1 MPKDRMLAFSDGV
14 LAVIITIMV
23 LELHAPENASLEALH
38 AALPT
43 FLAYVLSFIYI
54 AIYWVNHHHV
64 MYTVERVNGG
74 ILWANMALLFFLS
87 LVPFTT
93 SWMGETEGALWPTVV
108 YGGSL
113 LAAALSYYVLQT
125 LIIRLHGAD
134 HVLKRA
140 VGGDWKGNLSPV
152 LYVAGIAAAF
162 IDPRIGQAFFV
173 AVALIWLVPDQRIE
187 RALVKG

>member
-1 MPKDRMLAFSDGV
+1 MDKDRMLAFSDGV

-23 LELHAPENASLEALH
+23 LELRAPEAATLEALH
-38 AALPT
+38 ASLPT
-43 FLAYVLSFIYI
+43 FLAYVLSFTYI

-74 ILWANMALLFFLS
+74 ILWANMVLLFFLS

-93 SWMGETEGALWPTVV
+93 SWMDETHGALWPTVV
-108 YGGSL
+108 YGLSL

-140 VGGDWKGNLSPV
+140 VGGDWKGNVSPV
-152 LYVAGIAAAF
+152 LYVAGIASAF
-162 IDPRIGQAFFV
+162 IEPWIGQAFFV
-173 AVALIWLVPDQRIE
+173 VVALLWLVPDPRIE

>member
-1 MPKDRMLAFSDGV
+1 MHKDRMLAFSDGV

-43 FLAYVLSFIYI
+43 FLAYILSFIYI

-152 LYVAGIAAAF
+152 LYVAGIASAF
-162 IDPRIGQAFFV
+162 IEPWIGQAFFV

>member
-1 MPKDRMLAFSDGV
+1 MDKDRMLAFSDGV

-152 LYVAGIAAAF
+152 LYVAGIASAF
-162 IDPRIGQAFFV
+162 IEPWIGQAFFV

>member
-1 MPKDRMLAFSDGV
+1 MHKDRMLAFSDGV

-43 FLAYVLSFIYI
+43 FLAYVLSFTYI

-74 ILWANMALLFFLS
+74 ILWANMVLLFFLS
-87 LVPFTT
+87 LVPFAT
-93 SWMGETEGALWPTVV
+93 SWMDETHGALWPTVV
-108 YGGSL
+108 YGVSL

-140 VGGDWKGNLSPV
+140 VGGDWKGNVSPV
-152 LYVAGIAAAF
+152 L
-162 IDPRIGQAFFV
+162 
-173 AVALIWLVPDQRIE
+173 
-187 RALVKG
+187 

>member
-1 MPKDRMLAFSDGV
+1 MDKDRMLAFSDGV

-23 LELHAPENASLEALH
+23 LELHAPENASLAALH
-38 AALPT
+38 ASLPT

-93 SWMGETEGALWPTVV
+93 SWMGETHGALWPTVV
-108 YGGSL
+108 YGLSL

-152 LYVAGIAAAF
+152 LYIAGIASAF
-162 IDPRIGQAFFV
+162 VHPRIGQAFFV
-173 AVALIWLVPDQRIE
+173 AVALLWLVPDPRIE

>member
-1 MPKDRMLAFSDGV
+1 MDKDRMLAFSDGV
-14 LAVIITIMV
+14 LAVIITVMV
-23 LELHAPENASLEALH
+23 LELHAPENATLEALH
-38 AALPT
+38 ASLPT

-93 SWMGETEGALWPTVV
+93 SWMGETQGALWPTVV

-113 LAAALSYYVLQT
+113 LAAALSYYVLQS

-152 LYVAGIAAAF
+152 LYVAGIASAF
-162 IDPRIGQAFFV
+162 IDPRIGLAFFV
-173 AVALIWLVPDQRIE
+173 AVALIWLVPDPRIE

>member
-1 MPKDRMLAFSDGV
+1 MHKDRMLAFSDGV

-125 LIIRLHGAD
+125 LIIRLHGPD
-134 HVLKRA
+134 HVLKRTI
-140 VGGDWKGNLSPV
+140 GGDWKGNLSPV
-152 LYVAGIAAAF
+152 LYAAGIASAF